1 MGEETRNRTSLV
13 ITSEPEKEL
22 PAVVLLPD
30 YEHPYPV
37 GVCPKCELES
47 PFAYSTTTIVF
58 LYCLR
63 CHNVATP
70 EHFTGFASHES
81 LENNGWDVE
90 L

>member
-1 MGEETRNRTSLV
+1 MGEETRKRTSLV

-22 PAVVLLPD
+22 PETVSLPD

-37 GVCPKCELES
+37 GVCLKCKLES
-47 PFAYSTTTIVF
+47 PFAYSMTTISF

-63 CHNVATP
+63 CHNVTTP
-70 EHFTGFASHES
+70 EHFTGFASHEE
-81 LENNGWDVE
+81 LENTGWSIE